1 MSDPSPAPLPVAA
14 PEDPPVSTTPG
25 AAFPA
30 RLRLFLAVVL
40 LDLLFL
46 TAFRAAF
53 LAGFHHTAPPA
64 SIGTYAEAWGVGARF
79 DLRLAVGLCLPLLL
93 AAGLRRTDPLATLSR
108 RRGWLTY
115 LTATWAFVTFVHVV
129 DFAHYAYTRQRLN
142 ATLLEH
148 TQELDI
154 ALSMVWQSYPIMWLL
169 LGLAVLVAVYAAAAR
184 RVMNRL
190 VAAPVRH
197 GSRRREGVGLLLAAL
212 FATAGIYGKA
222 SAYPLRWSDA
232 YSSNHQLAVGV
243 ALNPLLFFLD
253 TWTNRRKPYD
263 VDVVREHYPEVARF
277 LSVDRPD
284 PQTLSFARAT
294 PARPVERRPNVV
306 IIVLESFASFMTG
319 TFGNPLDPTPSFDAL
334 AKESLLYRR
343 FFATTAP
350 TARAIFSLVAS
361 VTDVN
366 PNHSA
371 SRNPLC
377 VSQRTLAPFFEGYG
391 RMYFIGGS
399 ASWGNIRGVLEHNMP
414 ELQLHE
420 EGDYASP
427 VNDVWGISDLHL
439 LREAHD
445 VFKVQTKPFLAI
457 IQTAGNHRPW
467 TIPED
472 HGTFE
477 VRTGLDE
484 KQVVDAGFAEG
495 LAELNSIRVMDYSL
509 GDFFE
514 RAKKEKYYEDT
525 VFFIF
530 GDHGTSYGGTSPP
543 LPGLVGN
550 HVPLVIHSPR
560 LFPEPK
566 VIDTIASSLDVMPTA
581 AALCGVANVNET
593 LGRDLLT
600 NPPPSEHHAFVR
612 AFPTHGIV
620 GDEFFLRLQPDGTPE
635 LFRYASSEPL
645 VDVSKQHPEVTARM
659 ARLCRGIHETALY
672 MLHRGGYAREE

>member
-1 MSDPSPAPLPVAA
+1 MSDEPPS
-14 PEDPPVSTTPG
+14 PPVSAEVQPTLG
-25 AAFPA
+25 AAVPP
-30 RLRLFLAVVL
+30 RVRLFLAIVL
-40 LDLLFL
+40 LDMLFM

-53 LAGFHHTAPPA
+53 LTYFHDTAPPTSA
-64 SIGTYAEAWGVGARF
+64 GAYAWAWGVGARF
-79 DLRLAVGLCLPLLL
+79 DLRLAVGLCLPLLV
-93 AAGLRRTDPLATLSR
+93 AASLRRTDPLATAAR
-108 RRGWLTY
+108 RRGWLAY
-115 LTATWAFVTFVHVV
+115 LGLTWAFVTFVHFV

-154 ALSMVWQSYPIMWLL
+154 ALGMVWESYPIVWLL
-169 LGLAVLVAVYAAAAR
+169 LAMALLAAVYVVAAAF
-184 RVMNRL
+184 VMRRL
-190 VAAPVRH
+190 VATPAPP
-197 GSRRREGVGLLLAAL
+197 GRRRVEGAGLLAVAL
-212 FATAGIYGKA
+212 FAAAGIYGKV

-232 YSSNHQLAVGV
+232 YTSNHQLAAGLG
-243 ALNPLLFFLD
+243 LNPLLFFLD

-263 VDVVREHYPEVARF
+263 LDVVRDHYPEVARF
-277 LSVDRPD
+277 LAVDAPD
-284 PQTLSFARAT
+284 VEKLTFARAT
-294 PARPVERRPNVV
+294 PARPVEPRPNVV

-319 TFGNPLDPTPSFDAL
+319 TFGNPLDPTPNFDAL
-334 AKESLLYRR
+334 ARESLLFRR

-350 TARAIFSLVAS
+350 TARAIFSLVTS

-366 PNHSA
+366 PNSSA

-377 VSQRTLAPFFEGYG
+377 VSQRTLAPAFDGYG

-445 VFKVQTKPFLAI
+445 VFRAQTKPFLAI

-477 VRTGLDE
+477 VRTDLE
-484 KQVVDAGFAEG
+484 EERVVKAGFAEG

-509 GDFFE
+509 GDFFA
-514 RAKKEKYYEDT
+514 RARQEKYYENT

-530 GDHGTSYGGTSPP
+530 GDHGTSFGGESPP

-560 LFPEPK
+560 LFPAPK

-581 AALCGVANVNET
+581 AALAGVAHVNET
-593 LGRDLLT
+593 LGRDLLV
-600 NPPPSEHHAFVR
+600 NPPPGEHYAFVR
-612 AFPTHGIV
+612 AFPTHGLV

-635 LFRYASSEPL
+635 LFRYASDQPL
-645 VDVSKQHPEVTARM
+645 VEVSKQHPEVTAKM
-659 ARLCRGIHETALY
+659 ARLCRGVHETALF
-672 MLHRGGYAREE
+672 MLHRGGHPTE

>member
-1 MSDPSPAPLPVAA
+1 MSDASTSPAPG
-14 PEDPPVSTTPG
+14 PPAEVSPTLG

-30 RLRLFLAVVL
+30 RLRLFLAIVL
-40 LDLLFL
+40 LDLLFM
-46 TAFRAAF
+46 TAFRAVF
-53 LAGFHHTAPPA
+53 LASFHHTAPPA
-64 SIGTYAEAWGVGARF
+64 SVGTYAQAWGVGVRF

-93 AAGLRRTDPLATLSR
+93 AACFRRADPLATATR
-108 RRGWLTY
+108 RRGWLAY
-115 LTATWAFVTFVHVV
+115 LTVTWAVVTFVHFV
-129 DFAHYAYTRQRLN
+129 DFAHYGYTRQRLN

-154 ALSMVWQSYPIMWLL
+154 ALGMVWQTYPVVWLH
-169 LGLAVLVAVYAAAAR
+169 LAMAALVAVYAVTAR
-184 RVMNRL
+184 FVMRRL
-190 VAAPVRH
+190 VAAPALA
-197 GSRRREGVGLLLAAL
+197 GSRRREGVGLLVATL
-212 FATAGIYGKA
+212 FAVAGIYGKV

-232 YSSNHQLAVGV
+232 YASNHQLASGVG
-243 ALNPLLFFLD
+243 LNPLLFFLD

-263 VDVVREHYPEVARF
+263 VAVVRAHYPEVARF
-277 LSVDRPD
+277 LAVDAPD
-284 PQTLSFARAT
+284 AQQLSFSRAAPARA
-294 PARPVERRPNVV
+294 VEPRPNVV

-319 TFGNPLDPTPSFDAL
+319 SAGDNPLDPTPCFDAL

-350 TARAIFSLVAS
+350 TARAIFSLVTS
-361 VTDVN
+361 VTDVS

-377 VSQRTLAPFFEGYG
+377 VSQRTLVPFFDGYG
-391 RMYFIGGS
+391 TMYFIGGS

-414 ELQLHE
+414 ELELHE

-427 VNDVWGISDLHL
+427 RNDVWGISDLHL

-445 VFKVQTKPFLAI
+445 VFRAQTKPFLAI

-467 TIPED
+467 TIPDD

-477 VRTGLDE
+477 VRSDVDE
-484 KQVVDAGFAEG
+484 ERVVAAGFADG

-514 RAKKEKYYEDT
+514 RARKEKYYENT

-530 GDHGTSYGGTSPP
+530 GDHGTSSGGESPP

-550 HVPLVIHSPR
+550 HVPLLIHSPR

-566 VIDTIASSLDVMPTA
+566 VIDTVASSLDVMPTA
-581 AALCGVANVNET
+581 AALCGVSHVNET

-600 NPPPSEHHAFVR
+600 SPPAGEHFAFVR
-612 AFPTHGIV
+612 AFPTVGIV

-635 LFRYASSEPL
+635 LFRYASAEPL
-645 VDVSKQHPEVTARM
+645 VEVSKQHPEVTARL
-659 ARLCRGIHETALY
+659 AKLCRGIHETALY
-672 MLHRGGYAREE
+672 MLHRGGYGRE